1 MTPSPVHLPCT
12 TNRPAS
18 RACLPARG
26 WRGAAMAVLLALSAL
41 LAAPLAW
48 ALDPPK
54 GKVLLSITGRV
65 TQANA
70 AGRADFDR
78 AMLDALPQH
87 SFITSTPWFKL
98 PRKFSGPLLRDVLAA
113 AGAHGTTL
121 RAVALN
127 DYKVEIPADDAQRY
141 KVLMAT
147 RLDDKPMPVRE
158 KGPLFIIYPYDDSAD
173 LRSERHYSRSAWQLR
188 RLEVR

>member
-1 MTPSPVHLPCT
+1 M
-12 TNRPAS
+12 
-18 RACLPARG
+18 
-26 WRGAAMAVLLALSAL
+26 AALLALPALPAL
-41 LAAPLAW
+41 LASLPAW

-54 GKVLLSITGRV
+54 GKVLLSITGQLTR
-65 TQANA
+65 ANA

-87 SFITSTPWFKL
+87 SFTTSTPWYKA
-98 PRKFSGPLLRDVLAA
+98 PHKFSGPLLRDVLAA
-113 AGAHGTTL
+113 AGAQGSTL

-127 DYKVEIPADDAQRY
+127 DYKVQIPADDAQRY

-147 RLDDKPMPVRE
+147 RLDDKPMTLRE
-158 KGPLFIIYPYDDSAD
+158 RGPLFIIYPYDDSAD
-173 LRSERHYSRSAWQLR
+173 LRSERYYSRSAWQLR

>member
-1 MTPSPVHLPCT
+1 MTPPPVDPSCT
-12 TNRPAS
+12 VNRRRPQPQP
-18 RACLPARG
+18 RARG
-26 WRGAAMAVLLALSAL
+26 SRRATLAVLLAL
-41 LAAPLAW
+41 LAAPPAW

-54 GKVLLSITGRV
+54 GKVLLSITGQL
-65 TQANA
+65 TLPNA

-87 SFITSTPWFKL
+87 SFTTNTPWFKG

-113 AGAHGTTL
+113 AGAQGSSL

-141 KVLMAT
+141 KVLLAT

-173 LRSERHYSRSAWQLR
+173 LRSERYYSRSAWQLR
-188 RLEVR
+188 KLEVR